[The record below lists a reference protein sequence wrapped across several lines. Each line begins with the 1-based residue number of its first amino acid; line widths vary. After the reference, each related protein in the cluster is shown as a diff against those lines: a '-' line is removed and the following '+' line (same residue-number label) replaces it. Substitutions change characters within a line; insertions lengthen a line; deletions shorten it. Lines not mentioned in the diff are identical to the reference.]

1 MDCSKVRCLMD
12 LPYEFHFEIGQISPA
27 ICQSLIESCPI
38 EIEPFQFEFGICQRK
53 PIKYK
58 LMFRYLLLLSNMV
71 LVSFY
76 WDSFSNTNFIKLH
89 IRST

>member
-1 MDCSKVRCLMD
+1 MD

-76 WDSFSNTNFIKLH
+76 WDSFSNINFIKLH